1 MYKRQNEELC
11 QSCSKNRGR
20 LELIQAQI
28 EEMDG
33 RLGKLYDAL
42 EIGDFKSMELSPRI
56 KALSQRKEE
65 LLRAK
70 ADAEEILRYNN
81 VDMADPQVVQDYA
94 DDLRSLLAKSSITEQ
109 RSFLKSFVERIEV
122 DELEAKV
129 YYSIPMPPYSVSEET
144 VGVLP
149 FVHHG

>member
-1 MYKRQNEELC
+1 M
-11 QSCSKNRGR
+11 
-20 LELIQAQI
+20 QAKT
-28 EEMDG
+28 EV
-33 RLGKLYDAL
+33 
-42 EIGDFKSMELSPRI
+42 
-56 KALSQRKEE
+56 
-65 LLRAK
+65 
-70 ADAEEILRYNN
+70 EEILRYEN

-122 DELEAKV
+122 DESEVKV
-129 YYSIPMPPYSVSEET
+129 YYTIPMPPHSVSEET

>member
-1 MYKRQNEELC
+1 M
-11 QSCSKNRGR
+11 
-20 LELIQAQI
+20 QA
-28 EEMDG
+28 
-33 RLGKLYDAL
+33 KT
-42 EIGDFKSMELSPRI
+42 
-56 KALSQRKEE
+56 
-65 LLRAK
+65 
-70 ADAEEILRYNN
+70 DAEEILRYKS

-122 DELEAKV
+122 DESEAKV
-129 YYSIPMPPYSVSEET
+129 YYTIPMPPYSVSKET